1 MEIFII
7 LRLLWRSFSMLL
19 RMMSSEQQIDLVLAG
34 ARVIDPE
41 TGLDEVRNVAVS
53 GGRIAA
59 VTSDRLAG
67 DVVVDVSN
75 RVLTPGFIDLHS
87 HAQTVT
93 GLRLQ
98 ALDGVTTALELEAGA
113 LPVRAAYA
121 EAAAEGRPINFGYS
135 AGWALARMR
144 LLDGVALDASSFDM
158 FSKYQGAPNWRRPVG
173 ARDMARVLDL
183 LEEQIHDGAL
193 GIGMLVGYAPDSGRG
208 EYYAVA
214 SLAARLGV
222 PTFTHTRF
230 MSTEEPGTSLEGALE
245 VIAAAAGTGA
255 HMHMC
260 HINSSSNRMIDDVAA
275 AVDRA
280 RGYGLRITTEAYPYG
295 SASTVI
301 GAAFLAPELLHR
313 LGMMPKNILCLS
325 TGERV
330 ADAARLAQLR
340 QEDPGALIQFDWLD
354 ESNPADLETLQHSL
368 LFADTA
374 IASDAVPLVGRTGET
389 WPIADDV
396 FTHPRSVGCYA
407 RTFGW
412 LVRELGVLPLAE
424 AVRRC
429 TLLPAQILEAAAP
442 AMKRKGRIQVGA
454 DADIV
459 VFDPDAIAS
468 GATATRVRPSTGI
481 DHVLVGGTFVVRD
494 EHIQLD
500 HLPGEPIF
508 GRHRT

>member
-1 MEIFII
+1 MV
-7 LRLLWRSFSMLL
+7 SG
-19 RMMSSEQQIDLVLAG
+19 EQRFELVLAG

-41 TGLDEVRNVAVS
+41 TGLDEVRDVGIS

-59 VTSDRLAG
+59 VSASRLTG
-67 DVVVDVSN
+67 DAVVDVSD
-75 RVLTPGFIDLHS
+75 RVLAPGFIDMHS
-87 HAQTVT
+87 HAQTIT

-113 LPVRAAYA
+113 LPVRTAYA
-121 EAAAEGRPINFGYS
+121 EATAEGRPINFGYS

-144 LLDGVALDASSFDM
+144 LLDDAALGTSFDM
-158 FSKYQGAPNWRRPVG
+158 FSKNQGAPNWRRPVG
-173 ARDMARVLDL
+173 ARDVARVLDL

-193 GIGMLVGYAPDSGRG
+193 GVGVLVGYAPDSGRD
-208 EYYAVA
+208 EYFAVA

-230 MSTEEPGTSLEGALE
+230 ISTEEPGTSLEGALE
-245 VIAAAAGTGA
+245 VISAAAGTGA

-260 HINSSSNRMIDDVAA
+260 HLNSTSNRMIDDIAG

-280 RGYGLRITTEAYPYG
+280 RGYGLQVTTEAYPYG

-301 GAAFLAPELLHR
+301 GAAFLAPDLLHR
-313 LGMMPKNILCLS
+313 LGMVPKNILCLA

-330 ADAARLAQLR
+330 ADAARLAELR
-340 QEDPGALIQFDWLD
+340 EADPGALILFDWLD
-354 ESNPADLETLQHSL
+354 ESDPADLTTLQRSL

-374 IASDAVPLVGRTGET
+374 IASDAVPLAGQAGDA
-389 WPIADDV
+389 WPVADDV
-396 FTHPRSVGCYA
+396 LTHPRSVGCYA

-412 LVRELGVLPLAE
+412 LVRELGVLSLAE

-429 TLLPAQILEAAAP
+429 TLLPAQILETAAP

-459 VFDPDAIAS
+459 VFDPGAIAS

-494 EHIQLD
+494 EQIQLD
-500 HLPGEPIF
+500 RLPGEPIF
-508 GRHRT
+508 GRHRNRTEQP

>member
-1 MEIFII
+1 MVGG
-7 LRLLWRSFSMLL
+7 
-19 RMMSSEQQIDLVLAG
+19 EQHFELVLAG

-41 TGLDEVRNVAVS
+41 TGLDGVRDVGIS
-53 GGRIAA
+53 DGRIAA
-59 VTSDRLAG
+59 VAADRLAG
-67 DVVVDVSN
+67 DVIVDVSN
-75 RVLTPGFIDLHS
+75 RVLAPGFIDVHS

-113 LPVRAAYA
+113 LPVRTAYA
-121 EAAAEGRPINFGYS
+121 DAAAEGRPINFGYS

-144 LLDGVALDASSFDM
+144 LLDGVELGASFEM
-158 FSKYQGAPNWRRPVG
+158 FSTHQGAPNWRRPAG
-173 ARDMARVLDL
+173 ARDVARVLDV

-193 GIGMLVGYAPDSGRG
+193 GIGMLVGYAPDSGRD
-208 EYYAVA
+208 EYFAVA

-230 MSTEEPGTSLEGALE
+230 ISTEEPGTSLEGALE

-260 HINSSSNRMIDDVAA
+260 HINSTSNRMIDDILGAIE
-275 AVDRA
+275 RA
-280 RGYGLRITTEAYPYG
+280 RGHGLQVTTEAYPYG

-301 GAAFLAPELLHR
+301 GAAFLAPEQLHR
-313 LGMMPKNILCLS
+313 LGMVPKNILCLS

-330 ADAARLAQLR
+330 ADAARLVELR
-340 QEDPGALIQFDWLD
+340 EADPGALILFDWLD
-354 ESNPADLETLQHSL
+354 ESNPADLATLQRSL

-374 IASDAVPLVGRTGET
+374 IASDAVPLVGQVGET
-389 WPIADDV
+389 WPVADDV
-396 FTHPRSVGCYA
+396 YTHPRSVGCYA

-442 AMKRKGRIQVGA
+442 AMRRKGRIQVGA

-459 VFDPDAIAS
+459 VFDPDTIAS
-468 GATATRVRPSTGI
+468 GATATQVRTATGI
-481 DHVLVGGTFVVRD
+481 DHVLVGGAFVVRD
-494 EHIQLD
+494 EKIQLD
-500 HLPGEPIF
+500 CLPGAPIF
-508 GRHRT
+508 GRHRN

>member
-1 MEIFII
+1 MVGG
-7 LRLLWRSFSMLL
+7 
-19 RMMSSEQQIDLVLAG
+19 EQHFELVLAG
-34 ARVIDPE
+34 AQVIDPE
-41 TGLDEVRNVAVS
+41 TRLDGVRHVGIS
-53 GGRIAA
+53 DGRIAA
-59 VTSDRLAG
+59 VAADRLAG
-67 DVVVDVSN
+67 NVVVDVSN
-75 RVLTPGFIDLHS
+75 RVLAPGFIDLHS

-113 LPVRAAYA
+113 LPVRTAYA
-121 EAAAEGRPINFGYS
+121 DAAAVGRPINFGYS

-144 LLDGVALDASSFDM
+144 LLDGVELGASFEM
-158 FSKYQGAPNWRRPVG
+158 FSTHQGAPNWRRPAG
-173 ARDMARVLDL
+173 ARDVARVLDV

-193 GIGMLVGYAPDSGRG
+193 GIGMLVGYAPDSGRD
-208 EYYAVA
+208 EYFAVA

-230 MSTEEPGTSLEGALE
+230 ISTEEPGTSLEGVLE

-260 HINSSSNRMIDDVAA
+260 HINSTSNRMIDDVSGAIE
-275 AVDRA
+275 RA
-280 RGYGLRITTEAYPYG
+280 RGHGLHVTTEAYPYG
-295 SASTVI
+295 SASTVV
-301 GAAFLAPELLHR
+301 GAAFLAPEQLHR
-313 LGMMPKNILCLS
+313 LGMVPKNILCLS

-330 ADAARLAQLR
+330 ADASRLAELR
-340 QEDPGALIQFDWLD
+340 EADPGALILFDWLD
-354 ESNPADLETLQHSL
+354 ESNPADLATLQRSL

-374 IASDAVPLVGRTGET
+374 IASDAVPLVGQAGET
-389 WPIADDV
+389 WPLADDIY
-396 FTHPRSVGCYA
+396 THPRSVGCYA

-442 AMKRKGRIQVGA
+442 AMRRKGRIQVGA

-459 VFDPDAIAS
+459 VFDPDTIAS
-468 GATATRVRPSTGI
+468 GATATQVRPSTGI

-494 EHIQLD
+494 EKIQLD
-500 HLPGEPIF
+500 RLPGAPIF
-508 GRHRT
+508 GRHRN